1 MKFLIATA
9 AAALPATLAI
19 DADSANQ
26 LANNLENFSD
36 SNIQYASIAQALKV
50 VAKSIKDQA
59 SEIPDDKFEELK
71 TFIEGNE
78 NEQAMMRT
86 TCEGEDCQ
94 TGTLNLEALFGY
106 GCWFFFGRIDSALGR
121 GPPVDAYDAIC
132 QKMTLCY
139 RCIFVD
145 SDNEGDD
152 DCDPFQTTFEAS
164 LSTQDLLGGGVSN
177 VTTECQTSNQNNC
190 SWRTCSC
197 AMTMITGFFNLAF
210 DTSNP
215 YDDSLKHS
223 NGFDYNLECPTQ
235 SSAEDRQCCGF
246 YPQRRTY
253 DHKSTRNCCHDVS
266 IYNPLRH
273 VCCDDGTHVGIGH
286 SCE

>member
-1 MKFLIATA
+1 MKIIATA
-9 AAALPATLAI
+9 TIVSSVFAQSSIRKRNLLASSEVQKLESACAAWDGEFSGPAQVLCSQTGSDALRNYVENMDSSKMLA
-19 DADSANQ
+19 AYN
-26 LANNLENFSD
+26 
-36 SNIQYASIAQALKV
+36 K
-50 VAKSIKDQA
+50 
-59 SEIPDDKFEELK
+59 
-71 TFIEGNE
+71 NE
-78 NEQAMMRT
+78 
-86 TCEGEDCQ
+86 CEGDNCS

-106 GCWFFFGRIDSALGR
+106 GCWCFFGRIDSALGR

-145 SDNEGDD
+145 SENEGDD

-177 VTTECQTSNQNNC
+177 VTTECQTTNQANC

-273 VCCDDGTHVGIGH
+273 VCCDDGTHIGIGH